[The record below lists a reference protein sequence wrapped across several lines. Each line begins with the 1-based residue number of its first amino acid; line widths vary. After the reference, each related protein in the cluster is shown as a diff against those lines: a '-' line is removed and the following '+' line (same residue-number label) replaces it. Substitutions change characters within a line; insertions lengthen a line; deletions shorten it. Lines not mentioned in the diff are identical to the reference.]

1 MVSDFQSM
9 ALSVSDAPLQ
19 KRVAYA
25 EKMRK
30 VRKSDILKG
39 KRDELKKKAVDLNA
53 SNDEKADE
61 EPKVIGG
68 TAQDEV
74 PAPAVNLTELF

>member
-30 VRKSDILKG
+30 VRRSDILKG

-53 SNDEKADE
+53 SNDEKAE
-61 EPKVIGG
+61 EVEQEGERRRGG
-68 TAQDEV
+68 YKRLRATSIFD
-74 PAPAVNLTELF
+74 L

>member
-1 MVSDFQSM
+1 M

-53 SNDEKADE
+53 SNDEKAEE
-61 EPKVIGG
+61 EPKVIGAV
-68 TAQDEV
+68 AQDEV

>member
-1 MVSDFQSM
+1 MLSDFQSM

-19 KRVAYA
+19 KRVAFA

-39 KRDELKKKAVDLNA
+39 KRDELKKKATDLGA
-53 SNDEKADE
+53 SNDEKAE
-61 EPKVIGG
+61 ESSKLIGTG
-68 TAQDEV
+68 QDEV
-74 PAPAVNLTELF
+74 PAAAVDMTELF